1 MLELRGI
8 DKQLGD
14 FRLKDINLEIKE
26 GEYFVILGPTGTG
39 KTVILEVIAGMYRPD
54 SGEIYFKNQNIS
66 SLYPEQR
73 GISFVYQDYALFPH
87 LNVEE
92 NIIFGLKVQNI
103 SQKSIKKSL
112 RDMVAL
118 LGIEHLLQ
126 RYPTTLS
133 GGEQQRVAIARALIT
148 SPEILLLD
156 EPLSALDPRTRQA
169 FQEELQK
176 IHAMLGTTTIHIT
189 HDFSE
194 ALVLGDRIAILQDG
208 AIVQVGTPTEVFHHP
223 ASCFVAEFVG
233 AENILSGQCTG
244 GVIKVAPGVDIHAI
258 SPEQGKVNLTIRP
271 EDIIISHQP
280 LTSSAQNSLPGTVL
294 QMYNLGPL
302 VKLTIDSGV
311 TLTVLLSKQSVEEM
325 ALRPGQKVWATFKA
339 SAVHVF

>member
-1 MLELRGI
+1 MLELKGI
-8 DKQLGD
+8 NKQLGD
-14 FRLKDINLEIKE
+14 FRLKDINLEINE

-54 SGEIYFKNQNIS
+54 SGEIYFKNQKIS

-87 LNVEE
+87 LSVEE

-103 SQKSIKKSL
+103 SQESIKKSL
-112 RDMVAL
+112 QDMVTL

-148 SPEILLLD
+148 SPQILLLD
-156 EPLSALDPRTRQA
+156 EPLSALDPRTRQV
-169 FQEELQK
+169 FQEELQN

-194 ALVLGDRIAILQDG
+194 ALALGDRIAVLQDG
-208 AIVQVGTPTEVFHHP
+208 AIVQVGTPAEVFHHP
-223 ASCFVAEFVG
+223 SSCFVAEFVG
-233 AENILSGQCTG
+233 AENILSGQCTD
-244 GVIKVAPGVDIHAI
+244 GVIKVGPGVDIHAV
-258 SPEQGKVNLTIRP
+258 SPEQGEVNLTIRP

-280 LTSSAQNSLPGTVL
+280 LA
-294 QMYNLGPL
+294 
-302 VKLTIDSGV
+302 
-311 TLTVLLSKQSVEEM
+311 
-325 ALRPGQKVWATFKA
+325 
-339 SAVHVF
+339 